1 MAFKLG
7 ALDVFLTPVLMKKGR
22 LATKLTVMAEIDK
35 IDTLISAIFKETSSI
50 GVRYFPVERRVLERK
65 IEKVSILGE
74 KVAIK
79 ISYQDGK
86 EVNIQPEFS
95 DCMRLAKKSDLS
107 VKEIMQL
114 VLREFYKKREK
125 S

>member
-1 MAFKLG
+1 
-7 ALDVFLTPVLMKKGR
+7 MKKGR
-22 LATKLTVMAEIDK
+22 LATKLTVLAEIDK
-35 IDTLISAIFKETSSI
+35 IDSLISAVFKETSSI

-65 IEKVSILGE
+65 IEKVGILGE

-79 ISYQDGK
+79 ISYQEGK

-95 DCMRLAKKSDLS
+95 DCLKLAKKSDLS

-114 VLREFYKKREK
+114 VLKEFYKDREK